1 MKKEKQRNKT
11 LNYFSLGLFNTD
23 LVAIF
28 IVSISLSLEY
38 KANQDLLK
46 QKEKLQEELDY
57 IKDIDANVQDG
68 YYVVYAEGEY
78 ALDMH
83 GEVIVI
89 YNCSHNSGELSSLT
103 IISI

>member
-11 LNYFSLGLFNTD
+11 LSFFSLGLFITG

-78 ALDMH
+78 ALDMY

-89 YNCSHNSGELSSLT
+89 YN
-103 IISI
+103 